1 MIIPPKRKLLVTY
14 VRVNRSFHFSST
26 CIFFLDTKR
35 TEKRHSLIISFFR
48 EMSGKTV
55 FVTVGTTR
63 FDRLIETIFDE
74 QSNVLSTLQE
84 YFHVKRLVLQTGES
98 PMPEN
103 LPSTTI
109 QIKSDSYKD
118 SIAEDIESAD
128 LVISH
133 AGAGTI
139 LQTLEAQKPLLV
151 VVNEKLMNN
160 HQLEIAHQ
168 MEKENYLC
176 HCTCS
181 TLADAL
187 KKIATTKFQRYE
199 KGDPKLF
206 GQYLN
211 QIML

>member
-1 MIIPPKRKLLVTY
+1 
-14 VRVNRSFHFSST
+14 
-26 CIFFLDTKR
+26 
-35 TEKRHSLIISFFR
+35 
-48 EMSGKTV
+48 MSGRTI

-74 QSNVLSTLQE
+74 TSNVLPVLQQCFRVE
-84 YFHVKRLVLQTGES
+84 RLILQTGES
-98 PMPEN
+98 PMPKT
-103 LPSTTI
+103 LPSTSVRI
-109 QIKSDSYKD
+109 ESYPYKD
-118 SIAEDIESAD
+118 SIAADIERAD

-168 MEKENYLC
+168 MEKEGYLC

-181 TLADAL
+181 TLAEGL
-187 KKIATTKFQRYE
+187 KKMASTSFQWYE

-206 GQYLN
+206 GRYLN